1 MCVESQRTPFVTW
14 RAFYARV
21 MPRTPRERLPDG
33 IYHVTQR
40 GAGKIAIVRDDV
52 DRLFFVR
59 QLKEVVRRFGWLCY
73 VFCLMDNHFHLV
85 IETERSW
92 LSGGM
97 HRLGFLHAQRFNRR
111 YERVGHLFQNRFGA
125 VVIEDD
131 DDLAAVCIYLLSN
144 PVRAGRCERIEDWP
158 WSGGLFAEAET
169 YG

>member
-52 DRLFFVR
+52 DRLF
-59 QLKEVVRRFGWLCY
+59 Y

-131 DDLAAVCIYLLSN
+131 DDLAAVCLYLLSN